1 MKTSKVIFD
10 IQARE
15 GIVARASFHRDNPTE
30 IITSAKQYPSYM
42 PTQCATMMMVN
53 YCLTMLREA
62 AEKDPKVKGRYTFI
76 VPENVAIRFFEAQKC
91 VNNKSDV
98 MASLFKSW
106 MNAPQYNV
114 TVQDEDGNAQT
125 CNVWEAVLY
134 DLVSEL
140 EIMMDKSS
148 GWSLNF
154 VNSRTLYRYEIRKAD
169 GGDITA
175 VLAAGDTVTFS
186 QGVNVEKGLVCAE
199 QNFLT
204 GTFTVSRRDVRDRN
218 QNVTPHFYVPR
229 LIQAVNEKD
238 GSQVNV
244 TANEI
249 VADENLEPVYQA
261 GVYVVN
267 AAFLRIKTAEM
278 LPRIKSVKTAQVT
291 TVNAESN
298 QF

>member
-10 IQARE
+10 VQARE
-15 GIVARASFHRDNPTE
+15 GIVARASMHRDNPAE

-42 PTQCATMMMVN
+42 PAQCATMMMVN
-53 YCLTMLREA
+53 HCLTMLREA
-62 AEKDPKVKGRYTFI
+62 AEKDPQVKGRYTFI

-98 MASLFKSW
+98 MASLFKKW
-106 MNAPQYNV
+106 MNMPQYNV
-114 TVQDEDGNAQT
+114 TVPNEEGTAET
-125 CNVWEAVLY
+125 VNVWEAILY
-134 DLVSEL
+134 DLVAEL

-154 VNSRTLYRYEIRKAD
+154 VNSRTLYRYEIKRAD

-186 QGVNVEKGLVCAE
+186 QGVSVEKGLVCTE
-199 QNFLT
+199 QNFLN

-229 LIQAVNEKD
+229 IIQAVNEED
-238 GSQVNV
+238 GSQVNA

-249 VADENLEPVYQA
+249 IANDNLEPVYQA
-261 GVYVVN
+261 GVYIVN
-267 AAFLRIKTAEM
+267 AAFLRTKTAEM
-278 LPRIKSVKTAQVT
+278 LPRIKSVKAAQVT
-291 TVNAESN
+291 TVNADSH